1 MFFKFQNQN
10 TIKNPGGFYR
20 PNRNNF
26 FLLKY
31 LKSLIKVHIFRILL
45 NIPRGETN
53 RFVLQSVLPVQPSIQ
68 IPLSKIHIT
77 DSFLSFEPK
86 LFCQVYP
93 SVLYGVGFF
102 LRGAIFL

>member
-68 IPLSKIHIT
+68 IPPSKIHIIDT
-77 DSFLSFEPK
+77 FFE
-86 LFCQVYP
+86 F
-93 SVLYGVGFF
+93 
-102 LRGAIFL
+102 